1 MGKAYDEKAARQRI
15 AERDLLE
22 KAARELRSRAH
33 IDGYAGL
40 RGEWTVDAFAA
51 AMESE
56 ALGAADTVRRDLLVA
71 ALRITLG
78 PDGPKDDRPGG
89 PAPLNAGRGV

>member
-1 MGKAYDEKAARQRI
+1 MGRQYDEKAARQRI

-22 KAARELRSRAH
+22 KAARELRTRAH
-33 IDGYAGL
+33 ADGYAGL

-51 AMESE
+51 ALEAE
-56 ALGAADTVRRDLLVA
+56 ALGATDTVRRDLLVA
-71 ALRITLG
+71 AQRILRG
-78 PDGPKDDRPGG
+78 PDGPRDGRPGG